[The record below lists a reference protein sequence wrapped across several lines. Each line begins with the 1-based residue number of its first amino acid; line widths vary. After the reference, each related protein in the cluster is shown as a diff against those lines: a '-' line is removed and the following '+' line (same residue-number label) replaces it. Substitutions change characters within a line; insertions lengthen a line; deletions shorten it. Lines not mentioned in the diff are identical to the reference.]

1 MTAWVLGLVPTYG
14 LWLIFATTFLSCL
27 ALPFPASIVMLAA
40 GGFAA
45 AGDLVLAEVFL
56 AAALGGIAGDQLGF
70 HAGRRFGKPFL
81 ARLGADPGRERLLA
95 RAHDLMERQGS
106 GAVFFSRWLVSPLGP
121 WVNLVAGST
130 GFAWRRFSILS
141 VTGEGVWAGLY
152 VGAGY
157 VFAGNIQAASDT
169 LGSALGLIAG
179 AGAVLILGYWLF
191 SSQKAGT
198 EGEAVAPGPP
208 PP

>member
-1 MTAWVLGLVPTYG
+1 MTAWVLELVPQQG
-14 LWLIFATTFLSCL
+14 LWLIFLTTFLSCL

-45 AGDLVLAEVFL
+45 AGDLTLWQVFF
-56 AAALGGIAGDQLGF
+56 AAAAGGIAGDQVGYW
-70 HAGRRFGKPFL
+70 AGRSYGAPFL

-95 RAHDLMERQGS
+95 RAHDLMERQGIA
-106 GAVFFSRWLVSPLGP
+106 AVFFSRWLVSPLGP

-130 GFAWRRFSILS
+130 GYAWPRFTL
-141 VTGEGVWAGLY
+141 VGVAGEAVWAGLY

-169 LGSALGLIAG
+169 LGSALGMIAAAG
-179 AGAVLILGYWLF
+179 AAVILGYWLF
-191 SSQKAGT
+191 SSHKA
-198 EGEAVAPGPP
+198 EPGG
-208 PP
+208 